1 MLKKF
6 SAFMISMA
14 AAAFIACGDD
24 SGTSPNESADSSSS
38 AEQSSSSEEI
48 KSSSSNAISSSSKE
62 VKSSSSE
69 EAKPSSSA
77 EASENNWK
85 DYCLEAI
92 NKYRATE
99 DLPAYTLADDSKQEC
114 ADKQSADDLATN
126 KAHGHFGDCKEYGQN
141 SGPNVSVTRYAN
153 EEAIVDTY
161 LKMMWDEKKLIESGE
176 RDPNKDSDFSYI
188 GHYLNMSS
196 KRFKSVACGFAKST
210 DGKTGWINFNFY

>member
-1 MLKKF
+1 MMKKF
-6 SAFMISMA
+6 SVLIMSMA
-14 AAAFIACGDD
+14 TAALIACGDD
-24 SGTSPNESADSSSS
+24 SGTSPNENADSSSS
-38 AEQSSSSEEI
+38 AEI
-48 KSSSSNAISSSSKE
+48 KSSSSNASSSSSKE
-62 VKSSSSE
+62 VKSSSSTDG
-69 EAKPSSSA
+69 KSSSSA
-77 EASENNWK
+77 EASESNWK

-92 NKYRATE
+92 NKYRSTE
-99 DLPAYTLADDSKQEC
+99 NLPAYTLADESKQEC
-114 ADKQSADDLATN
+114 ADKQSADDLAAN

-161 LKMMWDEKKLIESGE
+161 LKMMWDEKKLVESGE

-196 KRFKSVACGFAKST
+196 KRFKSVACGFAKSA